1 MDVMQTITRRRL
13 ITVALAP
20 TAALIAW
27 AVVRLIG
34 IDLVVSTGS
43 GTVGPVDV
51 LVAALLG
58 ALGAWVVVRL
68 LERRSSRPRLWWS
81 IIGSTAL
88 SVSIIGPSWLADG
101 ASSVSL
107 IGLHVVTAIVVISG
121 FAGTLPIRHSDAAR

>member
-1 MDVMQTITRRRL
+1 MDVMQTITRRR
-13 ITVALAP
+13 IATVILAP
-20 TAALIAW
+20 AAALVAW

-34 IDLVVSTGS
+34 VDLVVSSGD
-43 GTVGPVDV
+43 GTVDPIDV

-58 ALGAWVVVRL
+58 ALAAWLVVRV

-81 IIGSTAL
+81 VIGSTAL

-101 ASSVSL
+101 ASGVSL

-121 FAGTLPIRHSDAAR
+121 FAGTLPIRRSDAAR